1 MVEQETKG
9 YRLNWKVNK
18 VIIQKKTEFQN
29 LAVVE
34 LEDFGR
40 ALVLDEAIQV
50 TEGDEYIYNEM
61 IAHIPLVTHPNP
73 QDVLI
78 IGGGDGGAL
87 REVLKYKEVKT
98 VDLVEIDRDVIEASK
113 KYLPSIGCS
122 FDNKRANI
130 IFDDGIKYLKNTTK
144 KYDVIIIDSSDP
156 VGPAVELFQ
165 KEFYQNCY
173 NALRDDG
180 ILTAQTESPFFYKKV
195 LNKSFNYIKDIFNYA
210 SLYLACVPTYPS
222 GLWSFTLGSKKYR
235 IEDTEP
241 YKKEIEGSTRYYIP
255 EIYHS
260 VFKLPLFVKEIIEED
275 YIKE

>member
-1 MVEQETKG
+1 M
-9 YRLNWKVNK
+9 
-18 VIIQKKTEFQN
+18 
-29 LAVVE
+29 E

-173 NALRDDG
+173 NAIRDDG

-195 LNKSFNYIKDIFNYA
+195 LNKSFNYIKDIFNNAYIPIQ
-210 SLYLACVPTYPS
+210 LVPS
-222 GLWSFTLGSKKYR
+222 GLWSLLAPSAHR

-241 YKKEIEGSTRYYIP
+241 YKKEMRVLPYTGNIP
-255 EIYHS
+255 FS
-260 VFKLPLFVKEIIEED
+260 FKLSKRNDRED
-275 YIKE
+275 YGKGNTIKQPCFGGCLTQ